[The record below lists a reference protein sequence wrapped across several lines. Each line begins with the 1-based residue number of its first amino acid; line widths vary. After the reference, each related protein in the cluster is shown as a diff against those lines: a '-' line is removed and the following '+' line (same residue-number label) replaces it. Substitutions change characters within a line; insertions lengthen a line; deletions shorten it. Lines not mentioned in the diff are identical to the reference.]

1 MEIEATRLGDGKVAF
16 VLLFKSTAETRT
28 LWPFDF
34 ELVAPGLGNPVNC
47 KVAGYAPSRS
57 ETESFP
63 QPMR

>member
-1 MEIEATRLGDGKVAF
+1 MKAKELTPDQM
-16 VLLFKSTAETRT
+16 
-28 LWPFDF
+28 WPFDF

-47 KVAGYAPSRS
+47 KVAGYAPSRT